1 MIDRIK
7 MIREMLNKIG
17 ADGVFLYSPEN
28 RRYASGFTGSTGY
41 VIISEKDAG
50 FVTDFRYKNQ
60 AGIQC
65 LGFEIIEN
73 QNPLV
78 DYLVDVIKKYNIK
91 KLAYEDAFMTVS
103 FYNNLK
109 DKLENVEF
117 IPLKEAEGNIR
128 IIKDQ
133 EELNNIKKAA
143 EIADSAFKHI
153 LDYIK
158 PGVTERDVA
167 IELEFFMKNKGATG
181 LSFESIVASG
191 WRSSLPHGVATD
203 KKINLGE
210 LLTLDYGCVY
220 NGYCSDMTRTVVIGK
235 ADEKQKKIYEIVL
248 KAQKEALAH
257 IKPGVLGK
265 DVDKIARDII
275 IEAGYG
281 DYFGHGLGHGVG
293 LAIHE
298 EPRLSPVGETVLET
312 NMVVTDEP
320 GIYIPDFG
328 GVRIED
334 LVVVGKD
341 GPIVC
346 SNSPKELIEL

>member
-7 MIREMLNKIG
+7 MIRGMLNKIG
-17 ADGVFLYSPEN
+17 ADGIFLYSPEN
-28 RRYASGFTGSTGY
+28 RRYASRFTGTTGY
-41 VIISEKDAG
+41 VIISENDAG
-50 FVTDFRYKNQ
+50 FVTDFRYKDQ

-65 LGFEIIEN
+65 QGFEIIEN
-73 QNPLV
+73 KTPLV
-78 DYLVDVIKKYNIK
+78 DYLVGVIKKYNIK

-103 FYNNLK
+103 FYNSLK

-117 IPLKEAEGNIR
+117 IPLKESEGNIR

-143 EIADSAFKHI
+143 EIADRAFNHI
-153 LDYIK
+153 LGYIK
-158 PGVTERDVA
+158 PGVAERDIA
-167 IELEFFMKNKGATG
+167 IELEFFMKNNGATG

-191 WRSSLPHGVATD
+191 WRSSMPHGVATD

-210 LLTLDYGCVY
+210 LLTLDFGCVY

-235 ADEKQKKIYEIVL
+235 ADEKQKKIYNIVL
-248 KAQKEALAH
+248 KAQIEALGH

-275 IEAGYG
+275 TEAGYG
-281 DYFGHGLGHGVG
+281 DYFGHSLGHGVG
-293 LAIHE
+293 LVIHE
-298 EPRLSPVGETVLET
+298 EPRLSSVGETALEA

-334 LVVVGKD
+334 LISVGKD
-341 GPIVC
+341 GPIVY